1 VGLRQKKRAEKDWE
15 NDALANIP
23 WSVVSGGIL
32 VTIVVIGIFA
42 VWRLLKE
49 RRSGFPLKDERTQKI
64 TGTAAYYAFYIGT
77 YFMLALMG
85 VNLLNQEFTGTPL
98 LETGYAL
105 VISVLVQSLA
115 FIGIQ
120 TYLSRKGDL

>member
-1 VGLRQKKRAEKDWE
+1 MV
-15 NDALANIP
+15 NIP
-23 WSVVSGGIL
+23 WSIVSGGML

-64 TGTAAYYAFYIGT
+64 TGTATYYAFYIGN

-85 VNLLNQEFTGTPL
+85 VNLLNQEFTGAPL

-105 VISVLVQSLA
+105 LISVLVQSLS

-120 TYLSRKGDL
+120 AYLSRKGDL

>member
-1 VGLRQKKRAEKDWE
+1 LTT
-15 NDALANIP
+15 IP
-23 WSVVSGGIL
+23 WPIASGGIL
-32 VTIVVIGIFA
+32 VTIVLIGIFA

-64 TGTAAYYAFYIGT
+64 TGTSATYAFYIGS
-77 YFMLALMG
+77 YFILALMG
-85 VNLLNQEFTGTPL
+85 VNLLNQEFTGVPL

-105 VISVLVQSLA
+105 LISVLVQSLA

-120 TYLSRKGDL
+120 AYLSRKSDL

>member
-1 VGLRQKKRAEKDWE
+1 MGLRQKKRAEKDWE
-15 NDALANIP
+15 NDALSNIP

-85 VNLLNQEFTGTPL
+85 VNLLNQEFIGTPL
-98 LETGYAL
+98 FETGYAL

>member
-1 VGLRQKKRAEKDWE
+1 M
-15 NDALANIP
+15 ANIP

>member
-1 VGLRQKKRAEKDWE
+1 M
-15 NDALANIP
+15 ANIP
-23 WSVVSGGIL
+23 WSGVSGGIL

-85 VNLLNQEFTGTPL
+85 VNLLNQEFAGTPL

-120 TYLSRKGDL
+120 AYLSRKGDL

>member
-15 NDALANIP
+15 SDALANIP
-23 WSVVSGGIL
+23 WSGVSGGIL

-85 VNLLNQEFTGTPL
+85 VNLLNQEFTGVPL

-105 VISVLVQSLA
+105 LISVLVQSLA
-115 FIGIQ
+115 FLGIQ
-120 TYLSRKGDL
+120 AYLSRKGDL

>member
-1 VGLRQKKRAEKDWE
+1 LT
-15 NDALANIP
+15 NIP
-23 WSVVSGGIL
+23 WPVASGGIL
-32 VTIVVIGIFA
+32 VTIVLVGIFA

-77 YFMLALMG
+77 YFMLALML
-85 VNLLNQEFTGTPL
+85 VNLLNEVFIDVPL

-115 FIGIQ
+115 FLGIQ

>member
-1 VGLRQKKRAEKDWE
+1 
-15 NDALANIP
+15 LANIP

-32 VTIVVIGIFA
+32 VTIVLIGIFA

-85 VNLLNQEFTGTPL
+85 VNLLNQEFTGAPL

-105 VISVLVQSLA
+105 LISVLVQSLS
-115 FIGIQ
+115 FLGIQ
-120 TYLSRKGDL
+120 AYLSRKGDL

>member
-1 VGLRQKKRAEKDWE
+1 LT
-15 NDALANIP
+15 NIAWP
-23 WSVVSGGIL
+23 VVSGGIL
-32 VTIVVIGIFA
+32 VTIVLIGIFA

-49 RRSGFPLKDERTQKI
+49 KRSGFPLKDERTQKI
-64 TGTAAYYAFYIGT
+64 TGTAATYAYYIGS

>member
-1 VGLRQKKRAEKDWE
+1 M
-15 NDALANIP
+15 
-23 WSVVSGGIL
+23 
-32 VTIVVIGIFA
+32 GIFA

-64 TGTAAYYAFYIGT
+64 SGTAAYYAFYIGS
-77 YFMLALMG
+77 YFMAALMG
-85 VNLLNQEFTGTPL
+85 VNLLNLEFTGVPL

-105 VISVLVQSLA
+105 VISILVQTLT

-120 TYLSRKGDL
+120 TYLNRKGDI

>member
-1 VGLRQKKRAEKDWE
+1 MT
-15 NDALANIP
+15 NIA
-23 WSVVSGGIL
+23 WLIASGGIL
-32 VTIVVIGIFA
+32 VTIVLIGIFA

-49 RRSGFPLKDERTQKI
+49 KRSGFPLKDERTQKI
-64 TGTAAYYAFYIGT
+64 TGTAATYTFYIGS

-85 VNLLNQEFTGTPL
+85 VNLLNLEFIGAPL

-105 VISVLVQSLA
+105 LISVLVQSRA

-120 TYLSRKGDL
+120 AYLSRKGDL

>member
-1 VGLRQKKRAEKDWE
+1 LT
-15 NDALANIP
+15 NIP
-23 WSVVSGGIL
+23 WPVVSGGIL
-32 VTIVVIGIFA
+32 VTIVLMGIFA

-64 TGTAAYYAFYIGT
+64 AGTAAYYAFYIGS
-77 YFMLALMG
+77 YFMTALMG
-85 VNLLNQEFTGTPL
+85 VNLLNLEFTGVPL

-105 VISVLVQSLA
+105 VISILVQTLT

-120 TYLSRKGDL
+120 TYLNRKGDI